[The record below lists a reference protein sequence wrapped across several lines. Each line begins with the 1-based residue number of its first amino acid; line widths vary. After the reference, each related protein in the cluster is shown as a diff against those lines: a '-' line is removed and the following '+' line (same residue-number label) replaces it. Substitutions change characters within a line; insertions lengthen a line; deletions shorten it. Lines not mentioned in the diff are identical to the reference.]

1 MRIITEDERQ
11 FIMRLL
17 LQAFMEQPAST
28 ERIISILR
36 KIGGVDKRV
45 TVEETR

>member
-17 LQAFMEQPAST
+17 LQAFMDQPASM
-28 ERIISILR
+28 EQVISILR
-36 KIGGVDKRV
+36 KLGGVDKRV
-45 TVEETR
+45 IVEELK